1 MAAKTEAQSTG
12 TTPSGSDDLPACT
25 SAFDALW
32 FCYSPGNQFKKYYR
46 DGNYDDCDKFH
57 RMFELCMKHRWLE
70 VNGKA
75 ESDSA
80 KEAIAEMKALSTKA
94 TANHVWRMK
103 QMVDAA
109 DRDVGGLAPSIPAA
123 GTGSGAGGRTD
134 DTPTSASGWSSWL
147 NPWGGGKK

>member
-1 MAAKTEAQSTG
+1 MVLLLSGESVQKVLQVI
-12 TTPSGSDDLPACT
+12 TPEPKIRSPNDKANNPPMVY
-25 SAFDALW
+25 AL
-32 FCYSPGNQFKKYYR
+32 YR